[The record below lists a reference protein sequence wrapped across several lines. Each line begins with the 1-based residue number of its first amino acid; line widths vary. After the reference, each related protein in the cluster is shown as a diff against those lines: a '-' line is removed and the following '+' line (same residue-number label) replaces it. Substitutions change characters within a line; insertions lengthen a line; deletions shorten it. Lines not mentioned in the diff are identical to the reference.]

1 MFGGLV
7 VPRNCALR
15 QHEHTV
21 LNGIKQRLWEITLA
35 CQTSHHG
42 HRPLQIELINAAG
55 NTIEKTG
62 AFSRHVLLVPFC
74 PRKTGSCERQSVPP
88 CHKVGLGFKPRN
100 LDRIGVP

>member
-7 VPRNCALR
+7 VPGNVRFAV
-15 QHEHTV
+15 QHEHAV
-21 LNGIKQRLWEITLA
+21 LNGIKQRLEKITLP

-42 HRPLQIELINAAG
+42 LQPLRIELINAAG

-74 PRKTGSCERQSVPP
+74 PAK
-88 CHKVGLGFKPRN
+88 KP
-100 LDRIGVP
+100 G